1 MKRSAFVCV
10 LFVAATG
17 ALAAQSSQPG
27 LYSGKSNPPPDS
39 TIIDNVPPLAPQP
52 APVQAPSQN
61 PNLAKPS
68 PSQYAQP
75 AAPAQ
80 PRFAAMPQP
89 AAGSADGTDD
99 GIVQVAPSGAGQ
111 PGLNERPDE
120 RAEVSDP
127 DGDIVHPAPL
137 PPGQLGPGTEIRVRL
152 LDRLSTA
159 ENRSGDTFKCRVA
172 SDVLQGNEIL
182 IPAGAEIDGTV
193 VDASTGHLG
202 GHGSMLLR
210 PETVILTDG
219 SRFHLYAQTSGA
231 PDSNAR
237 VRGEG
242 NITPGS
248 RLKKDGIEY
257 GGAVGAGAI
266 TGGILG
272 GPPGALAGTL
282 IGAGAVTVH
291 LLVNHP
297 QATLEP
303 GAVLLFS
310 LTEPLNLT
318 VAAPAQPTPDAQ
330 PSANAQPDQAQPAPD
345 AQPAADAQP
354 ANGGQSPVA
363 QN

>member
-1 MKRSAFVCV
+1 MRRSAFVCAI
-10 LFVAATG
+10 LVAAAAG
-17 ALAAQSSQPG
+17 LAAQSSQPG
-27 LYSGKSNPPPDS
+27 PYSGKSNPPPDW
-39 TIIDNVPPLAPQP
+39 TITDNTPQQAAPQP
-52 APVQAPSQN
+52 VPAQAPHQ
-61 PNLAKPS
+61 AKPS

-75 AAPAQ
+75 AAPARPQ
-80 PRFAAMPQP
+80 AAPMPQP
-89 AAGSADGTDD
+89 APAANFADGTDD
-99 GIVQVAPSGAGQ
+99 GIVQVAPSDPAQ
-111 PGLNERPDE
+111 PGLNER
-120 RAEVSDP
+120 AEGVSDP
-127 DGDIVHPAPL
+127 DGDIVHPGPL
-137 PPGQLGPGTEIRVRL
+137 PPGELGPGTQIRVRL
-152 LDRLSTA
+152 LEGLSTA
-159 ENRSGDTFKCRVA
+159 YNRTGDTFKCRVA
-172 SDVLQGNEIL
+172 SDVLQGNDIL

-193 VDASTGHLG
+193 VEASTGHLG

-210 PETVILTDG
+210 PETVILPDG

-237 VRGEG
+237 VGGEG

-257 GGAVGAGAI
+257 GGAVGAGVI

-291 LLVNHP
+291 LLVDHP

-310 LTEPLNLT
+310 LTEPLNLA
-318 VAAPAQPTPDAQ
+318 VAAPVAPPAQT
-330 PSANAQPDQAQPAPD
+330 SANAQPDQAQPDPD
-345 AQPAADAQP
+345 AQPTGDAQP
-354 ANGGQSPVA
+354 ANAGQSPVT